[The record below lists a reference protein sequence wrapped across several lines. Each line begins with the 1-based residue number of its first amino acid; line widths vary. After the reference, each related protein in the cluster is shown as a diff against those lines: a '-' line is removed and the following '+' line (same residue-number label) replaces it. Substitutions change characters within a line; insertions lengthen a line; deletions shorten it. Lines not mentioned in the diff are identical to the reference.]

1 MNLSDV
7 TALMATVADIAG
19 EYGDLYERSSESTIA
34 SSESVNAVEEP
45 PAQLEDV
52 NDVMYGLMSEA
63 DLLTE
68 LTTLLG
74 RLQYASSGGD
84 QAAAIEAES
93 KIRAISKHVPEN
105 RQIGQLLET
114 ALENT
119 ENSARK
125 SQLYLERAFAMY
137 REDYTRVHALEEE
150 ISGL

>member
-1 MNLSDV
+1 MSAQEQFNKS
-7 TALMATVADIAG
+7 
-19 EYGDLYERSSESTIA
+19 SSEI
-34 SSESVNAVEEP
+34 
-45 PAQLEDV
+45 
-52 NDVMYGLMSEA
+52 Y
-63 DLLTE
+63 
-68 LTTLLG
+68 
-74 RLQYASSGGD
+74 
-84 QAAAIEAES
+84 
-93 KIRAISKHVPEN
+93 KKISKHVPEN